1 MAKKKKLGEVS
12 KISSN
17 CVELTNAVYDN
28 MVLFF
33 SAESQEFQPDELSTS
48 EAYNHAS
55 YSFKCDEDNRA
66 IYMRKK

>member
-1 MAKKKKLGEVS
+1 MAKKKFGEVS

-33 SAESQEFQPDELSTS
+33 FRCHFKTNQLNLESFNLTS
-48 EAYNHAS
+48 SIMQAFHS
-55 YSFKCDEDNRA
+55 SVMKT
-66 IYMRKK
+66 IGPSI

>member
-33 SAESQEFQPDELSTS
+33 LGVILRQIS
-48 EAYNHAS
+48 
-55 YSFKCDEDNRA
+55 
-66 IYMRKK
+66 